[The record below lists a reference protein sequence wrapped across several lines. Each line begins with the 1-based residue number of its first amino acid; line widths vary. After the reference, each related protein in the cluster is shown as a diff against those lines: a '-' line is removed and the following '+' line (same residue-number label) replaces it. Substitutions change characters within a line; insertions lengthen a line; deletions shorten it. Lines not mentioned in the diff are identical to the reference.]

1 VRRGFQVYREVCA
14 SCHALEHIYFRN
26 LVDVTHTEE
35 EVKKIAESYDIV
47 DGPNAEGVRR
57 SRGQGGEC

>member
-1 VRRGFQVYREVCA
+1 VYREVCA

-26 LVDVTHTEE
+26 LVGITHTED

-47 DGPNAEGVRR
+47 DGPNAEGV
-57 SRGQGGEC
+57 SGRGGRWASARGS